1 MMMSFEFFQISLFI
15 FVILSRWWS
24 SHHREDRVRTPL
36 FISLHL
42 SLADDDDDDVVC
54 IIIARKVR
62 AFVVCI
68 LLQSVSNEVFALL
81 FIRYSFDAS
90 WEFFVWTALHKLINH
105 HFTTTTTTTTQ
116 KRKKRKR
123 KKRELLLR
131 ELLKGCFFY
140 IHKTCANRRLTHKEY
155 MIFKTLYS
163 RTLHSPF
170 AGLATSSRRQQQ
182 RQQQQQ
188 QQQRTSFTARR
199 MMMMMMTR
207 KRTFGKN
214 LTILEDAAKWR
225 SFCCSSYG
233 RANSSNDA
241 WWCRQCCSFLL
252 SGGGS
257 GGLQNHH
264 RYRERR
270 SALNTNTNYCSQN
283 WRSKSNKNE
292 QRRRNQYS
300 SGYHQTRR
308 TTHDASSSPFA
319 LHALSYD
326 DDTSSSPSGKEGEE
340 EEDDSDDDD
349 EKGGY
354 YKTKHWNPTKHA
366 SNGLSNDD
374 SSSSDDSEHAELKM
388 EKEGGVAQR
397 RTPGALESI
406 EGNVFRD
413 RERLKS
419 DKDFD
424 RVKKTGRT
432 LNYSC
437 IRIKA
442 APNDG
447 VPGATGCHR
456 IGIVVPKKQ
465 LKRAV
470 DRNLCK
476 RRVRAIFRTNKDKWP
491 KTESGSHLDFVVFV
505 KQEALEGG
513 FKQLEKEMF
522 LFASDYTE
530 REMKSKTSKSRN
542 AAKVVRN
549 TNANVT
555 RTAQASNENENVRAK
570 KENGPTNNIARWS
583 VRVCNRI

>member
-1 MMMSFEFFQISLFI
+1 M
-15 FVILSRWWS
+15 
-24 SHHREDRVRTPL
+24 
-36 FISLHL
+36 
-42 SLADDDDDDVVC
+42 
-54 IIIARKVR
+54 RK
-62 AFVVCI
+62 
-68 LLQSVSNEVFALL
+68 
-81 FIRYSFDAS
+81 
-90 WEFFVWTALHKLINH
+90 
-105 HFTTTTTTTTQ
+105 
-116 KRKKRKR
+116 
-123 KKRELLLR
+123 
-131 ELLKGCFFY
+131 
-140 IHKTCANRRLTHKEY
+140 
-155 MIFKTLYS
+155 M
-163 RTLHSPF
+163 
-170 AGLATSSRRQQQ
+170 
-182 RQQQQQ
+182 
-188 QQQRTSFTARR
+188 
-199 MMMMMMTR
+199 
-207 KRTFGKN
+207 FGKN
-214 LTILEDAAKWR
+214 LTILDAAFR
-225 SFCCSSYG
+225 RRFCCRSRG
-233 RANSSNDA
+233 RANSNDA
-241 WWCRQCCSFLL
+241 SWCRQCCSSLL

-257 GGLQNHH
+257 GGLHHH
-264 RYRERR
+264 REKR
-270 SALNTNTNYCSQN
+270 SALNTNYCSR
-283 WRSKSNKNE
+283 WKSKSNKNE
-292 QRRRNQYS
+292 QQRNTTTKSFRNEAFSGYQYS

-319 LHALSYD
+319 VHALSND
-326 DDTSSSPSGKEGEE
+326 DGTLSSPSGKEGE

-354 YKTKHWNPTKHA
+354 NKTKHWNPTKHT

-447 VPGATGCHR
+447 IPGATGCHR

-549 TNANVT
+549 TNANASA
-555 RTAQASNENENVRAK
+555 RTAQASNDNDTVRAK
-570 KENGPTNNIARWS
+570 KENGPTNNIAR
-583 VRVCNRI
+583 

>member
-1 MMMSFEFFQISLFI
+1 
-15 FVILSRWWS
+15 
-24 SHHREDRVRTPL
+24 
-36 FISLHL
+36 
-42 SLADDDDDDVVC
+42 
-54 IIIARKVR
+54 
-62 AFVVCI
+62 
-68 LLQSVSNEVFALL
+68 
-81 FIRYSFDAS
+81 
-90 WEFFVWTALHKLINH
+90 
-105 HFTTTTTTTTQ
+105 
-116 KRKKRKR
+116 
-123 KKRELLLR
+123 
-131 ELLKGCFFY
+131 
-140 IHKTCANRRLTHKEY
+140 
-155 MIFKTLYS
+155 
-163 RTLHSPF
+163 
-170 AGLATSSRRQQQ
+170 
-182 RQQQQQ
+182 
-188 QQQRTSFTARR
+188 
-199 MMMMMMTR
+199 MMTR

-340 EEDDSDDDD
+340 EEEDDSDDDD

-366 SNGLSNDD
+366 SNGLSKDD

-447 VPGATGCHR
+447 VPGATGCRR

-570 KENGPTNNIARWS
+570 KENGPTNNIAR
-583 VRVCNRI
+583 

>member
-1 MMMSFEFFQISLFI
+1 
-15 FVILSRWWS
+15 LS
-24 SHHREDRVRTPL
+24 
-36 FISLHL
+36 
-42 SLADDDDDDVVC
+42 
-54 IIIARKVR
+54 
-62 AFVVCI
+62 
-68 LLQSVSNEVFALL
+68 N
-81 FIRYSFDAS
+81 
-90 WEFFVWTALHKLINH
+90 
-105 HFTTTTTTTTQ
+105 
-116 KRKKRKR
+116 
-123 KKRELLLR
+123 
-131 ELLKGCFFY
+131 
-140 IHKTCANRRLTHKEY
+140 
-155 MIFKTLYS
+155 
-163 RTLHSPF
+163 
-170 AGLATSSRRQQQ
+170 
-182 RQQQQQ
+182 
-188 QQQRTSFTARR
+188 
-199 MMMMMMTR
+199 
-207 KRTFGKN
+207 
-214 LTILEDAAKWR
+214 
-225 SFCCSSYG
+225 
-233 RANSSNDA
+233 
-241 WWCRQCCSFLL
+241 
-252 SGGGS
+252 
-257 GGLQNHH
+257 
-264 RYRERR
+264 
-270 SALNTNTNYCSQN
+270 
-283 WRSKSNKNE
+283 
-292 QRRRNQYS
+292 
-300 SGYHQTRR
+300 
-308 TTHDASSSPFA
+308 
-319 LHALSYD
+319 D

-340 EEDDSDDDD
+340 DDDSDDDDDD

-354 YKTKHWNPTKHA
+354 NKTKHWNPTKHT

-374 SSSSDDSEHAELKM
+374 SSSSDDSGYAELVK
-388 EKEGGVAQR
+388 EKEGGFEQR

-549 TNANVT
+549 TNANA
-555 RTAQASNENENVRAK
+555 RTSAQASNDTDTVRAK
-570 KENGPTNNIARWS
+570 KEENGPKNIAR
-583 VRVCNRI
+583 

>member
-1 MMMSFEFFQISLFI
+1 MMM
-15 FVILSRWWS
+15 R
-24 SHHREDRVRTPL
+24 R
-36 FISLHL
+36 
-42 SLADDDDDDVVC
+42 
-54 IIIARKVR
+54 RK
-62 AFVVCI
+62 I
-68 LLQSVSNEVFALL
+68 
-81 FIRYSFDAS
+81 
-90 WEFFVWTALHKLINH
+90 
-105 HFTTTTTTTTQ
+105 
-116 KRKKRKR
+116 
-123 KKRELLLR
+123 
-131 ELLKGCFFY
+131 
-140 IHKTCANRRLTHKEY
+140 
-155 MIFKTLYS
+155 
-163 RTLHSPF
+163 
-170 AGLATSSRRQQQ
+170 
-182 RQQQQQ
+182 
-188 QQQRTSFTARR
+188 
-199 MMMMMMTR
+199 
-207 KRTFGKN
+207 TFGKN

-225 SFCCSSYG
+225 RFCCSSYG
-233 RANSSNDA
+233 RANGNDA
-241 WWCRQCCSFLL
+241 SWCRQCCSSLL

-264 RYRERR
+264 HRERR
-270 SALNTNTNYCSQN
+270 SALSTNTNYCSQN
-283 WRSKSNKNE
+283 WKSKSNKNE
-292 QRRRNQYS
+292 QQRRNQYS

-319 LHALSYD
+319 LHALSND

-340 EEDDSDDDD
+340 EQDDSDDDD

-354 YKTKHWNPTKHA
+354 NKTKHWNPTKHT

-374 SSSSDDSEHAELKM
+374 SSSSDDSEHAELKN
-388 EKEGGVAQR
+388 EKEGGFAQR

-432 LNYSC
+432 LHYSC

-522 LFASDYTE
+522 LFASDYVE

-549 TNANVT
+549 TNANASA
-555 RTAQASNENENVRAK
+555 RTSAQASNDTDTVRPK
-570 KENGPTNNIARWS
+570 KEENGPKNIAR
-583 VRVCNRI
+583 

>member
-1 MMMSFEFFQISLFI
+1 M
-15 FVILSRWWS
+15 
-24 SHHREDRVRTPL
+24 
-36 FISLHL
+36 
-42 SLADDDDDDVVC
+42 
-54 IIIARKVR
+54 
-62 AFVVCI
+62 
-68 LLQSVSNEVFALL
+68 
-81 FIRYSFDAS
+81 
-90 WEFFVWTALHKLINH
+90 
-105 HFTTTTTTTTQ
+105 
-116 KRKKRKR
+116 
-123 KKRELLLR
+123 
-131 ELLKGCFFY
+131 
-140 IHKTCANRRLTHKEY
+140 
-155 MIFKTLYS
+155 
-163 RTLHSPF
+163 
-170 AGLATSSRRQQQ
+170 
-182 RQQQQQ
+182 
-188 QQQRTSFTARR
+188 
-199 MMMMMMTR
+199 
-207 KRTFGKN
+207 FGKN
-214 LTILEDAAKWR
+214 LTILDAAFRR

-233 RANSSNDA
+233 RANSNDA
-241 WWCRQCCSFLL
+241 WCRQCCCSL

-257 GGLQNHH
+257 GGLHH
-264 RYRERR
+264 HHYRERR
-270 SALNTNTNYCSQN
+270 SALNTNNNYCSH

-292 QRRRNQYS
+292 QQQRNQYS

-319 LHALSYD
+319 LHALSND

-354 YKTKHWNPTKHA
+354 NKTKHWNPTKHT

-549 TNANVT
+549 TNANASA
-555 RTAQASNENENVRAK
+555 RTSAQASNDTDTVRAK
-570 KENGPTNNIARWS
+570 KEENGPKNIAR
-583 VRVCNRI
+583 

>member
-1 MMMSFEFFQISLFI
+1 M
-15 FVILSRWWS
+15 
-24 SHHREDRVRTPL
+24 
-36 FISLHL
+36 
-42 SLADDDDDDVVC
+42 
-54 IIIARKVR
+54 
-62 AFVVCI
+62 
-68 LLQSVSNEVFALL
+68 
-81 FIRYSFDAS
+81 
-90 WEFFVWTALHKLINH
+90 
-105 HFTTTTTTTTQ
+105 
-116 KRKKRKR
+116 
-123 KKRELLLR
+123 
-131 ELLKGCFFY
+131 
-140 IHKTCANRRLTHKEY
+140 
-155 MIFKTLYS
+155 
-163 RTLHSPF
+163 
-170 AGLATSSRRQQQ
+170 
-182 RQQQQQ
+182 
-188 QQQRTSFTARR
+188 
-199 MMMMMMTR
+199 
-207 KRTFGKN
+207 FGKN
-214 LTILEDAAKWR
+214 LTILEDAAFRR

-233 RANSSNDA
+233 RANSNEAS
-241 WWCRQCCSFLL
+241 WCRQRCASLL

-264 RYRERR
+264 RERR
-270 SALNTNTNYCSQN
+270 SALNTNNYCSQN
-283 WRSKSNKNE
+283 WKSKSNKNE
-292 QRRRNQYS
+292 QQQRNTTTKSFRNEAFSGYQYS

-319 LHALSYD
+319 VHALSNE
-326 DDTSSSPSGKEGEE
+326 DTSSSLSGKEGE
-340 EEDDSDDDD
+340 EEDDSDDD

-354 YKTKHWNPTKHA
+354 NKTKHWNPTKHT

-374 SSSSDDSEHAELKM
+374 SSSSDDSEHAELKN
-388 EKEGGVAQR
+388 EKKGGFAQR

-549 TNANVT
+549 TNANASA
-555 RTAQASNENENVRAK
+555 RTSAQASNDTDTVRAK
-570 KENGPTNNIARWS
+570 KEENGPKNIAR
-583 VRVCNRI
+583 

>member
-1 MMMSFEFFQISLFI
+1 M
-15 FVILSRWWS
+15 
-24 SHHREDRVRTPL
+24 
-36 FISLHL
+36 
-42 SLADDDDDDVVC
+42 
-54 IIIARKVR
+54 
-62 AFVVCI
+62 
-68 LLQSVSNEVFALL
+68 
-81 FIRYSFDAS
+81 
-90 WEFFVWTALHKLINH
+90 
-105 HFTTTTTTTTQ
+105 
-116 KRKKRKR
+116 
-123 KKRELLLR
+123 
-131 ELLKGCFFY
+131 
-140 IHKTCANRRLTHKEY
+140 
-155 MIFKTLYS
+155 
-163 RTLHSPF
+163 
-170 AGLATSSRRQQQ
+170 
-182 RQQQQQ
+182 
-188 QQQRTSFTARR
+188 
-199 MMMMMMTR
+199 
-207 KRTFGKN
+207 FGKN

-233 RANSSNDA
+233 RANSNDA
-241 WWCRQCCSFLL
+241 SWCRQCCSSLL

-264 RYRERR
+264 HYRERR

-292 QRRRNQYS
+292 QQQRNQYS

-354 YKTKHWNPTKHA
+354 YKTKHWNPTKHT

-549 TNANVT
+549 TNANASA
-555 RTAQASNENENVRAK
+555 RTSAQASNDTDTVRAK
-570 KENGPTNNIARWS
+570 KEENGPKNIAR
-583 VRVCNRI
+583 

>member
-1 MMMSFEFFQISLFI
+1 
-15 FVILSRWWS
+15 
-24 SHHREDRVRTPL
+24 
-36 FISLHL
+36 
-42 SLADDDDDDVVC
+42 
-54 IIIARKVR
+54 
-62 AFVVCI
+62 
-68 LLQSVSNEVFALL
+68 
-81 FIRYSFDAS
+81 
-90 WEFFVWTALHKLINH
+90 
-105 HFTTTTTTTTQ
+105 
-116 KRKKRKR
+116 
-123 KKRELLLR
+123 
-131 ELLKGCFFY
+131 
-140 IHKTCANRRLTHKEY
+140 
-155 MIFKTLYS
+155 
-163 RTLHSPF
+163 
-170 AGLATSSRRQQQ
+170 
-182 RQQQQQ
+182 
-188 QQQRTSFTARR
+188 
-199 MMMMMMTR
+199 
-207 KRTFGKN
+207 
-214 LTILEDAAKWR
+214 
-225 SFCCSSYG
+225 
-233 RANSSNDA
+233 
-241 WWCRQCCSFLL
+241 
-252 SGGGS
+252 
-257 GGLQNHH
+257 
-264 RYRERR
+264 
-270 SALNTNTNYCSQN
+270 
-283 WRSKSNKNE
+283 
-292 QRRRNQYS
+292 
-300 SGYHQTRR
+300 
-308 TTHDASSSPFA
+308 

-340 EEDDSDDDD
+340 EEDDSDDD

-354 YKTKHWNPTKHA
+354 YKTKHWNPTKHT

-570 KENGPTNNIARWS
+570 KENGPTNNIAR
-583 VRVCNRI
+583 

>member
-1 MMMSFEFFQISLFI
+1 
-15 FVILSRWWS
+15 
-24 SHHREDRVRTPL
+24 
-36 FISLHL
+36 
-42 SLADDDDDDVVC
+42 
-54 IIIARKVR
+54 
-62 AFVVCI
+62 
-68 LLQSVSNEVFALL
+68 
-81 FIRYSFDAS
+81 
-90 WEFFVWTALHKLINH
+90 
-105 HFTTTTTTTTQ
+105 
-116 KRKKRKR
+116 
-123 KKRELLLR
+123 
-131 ELLKGCFFY
+131 
-140 IHKTCANRRLTHKEY
+140 
-155 MIFKTLYS
+155 
-163 RTLHSPF
+163 
-170 AGLATSSRRQQQ
+170 
-182 RQQQQQ
+182 
-188 QQQRTSFTARR
+188 
-199 MMMMMMTR
+199 MMMMRR
-207 KRTFGKN
+207 KITFGKN

-225 SFCCSSYG
+225 RFCCSSYG
-233 RANSSNDA
+233 RANGNDA
-241 WWCRQCCSFLL
+241 SWCRQCCSSLL

-264 RYRERR
+264 HRERR
-270 SALNTNTNYCSQN
+270 SALSTNTNYCSQN
-283 WRSKSNKNE
+283 WKSKSNKNE
-292 QRRRNQYS
+292 QQQRNQYS

-308 TTHDASSSPFA
+308 TSHDASSSPFA
-319 LHALSYD
+319 VHALSND
-326 DDTSSSPSGKEGEE
+326 DGTLSSPSGKEGEE
-340 EEDDSDDDD
+340 EDDSDDD

-354 YKTKHWNPTKHA
+354 NKTKHWNPTKHT

-374 SSSSDDSEHAELKM
+374 SSSSDDSEHAELMK

-432 LNYSC
+432 LHYSC

-549 TNANVT
+549 TNANASA
-555 RTAQASNENENVRAK
+555 RTSAQASNDTDTVRAK
-570 KENGPTNNIARWS
+570 KEENGPKNIAR
-583 VRVCNRI
+583 

>member
-1 MMMSFEFFQISLFI
+1 MM
-15 FVILSRWWS
+15 R
-24 SHHREDRVRTPL
+24 
-36 FISLHL
+36 
-42 SLADDDDDDVVC
+42 
-54 IIIARKVR
+54 RK
-62 AFVVCI
+62 
-68 LLQSVSNEVFALL
+68 L
-81 FIRYSFDAS
+81 
-90 WEFFVWTALHKLINH
+90 
-105 HFTTTTTTTTQ
+105 
-116 KRKKRKR
+116 
-123 KKRELLLR
+123 
-131 ELLKGCFFY
+131 
-140 IHKTCANRRLTHKEY
+140 
-155 MIFKTLYS
+155 
-163 RTLHSPF
+163 
-170 AGLATSSRRQQQ
+170 
-182 RQQQQQ
+182 
-188 QQQRTSFTARR
+188 
-199 MMMMMMTR
+199 
-207 KRTFGKN
+207 TFGKN

-233 RANSSNDA
+233 RANSNDA
-241 WWCRQCCSFLL
+241 SWCRQCCSSLL

-264 RYRERR
+264 HYRERR

-292 QRRRNQYS
+292 QQQRNQYS

-326 DDTSSSPSGKEGEE
+326 DDTSSSPSGKEGEEE

-555 RTAQASNENENVRAK
+555 RTAQASNDNENVRAK
-570 KENGPTNNIARWS
+570 KENGPTNNIAR
-583 VRVCNRI
+583 